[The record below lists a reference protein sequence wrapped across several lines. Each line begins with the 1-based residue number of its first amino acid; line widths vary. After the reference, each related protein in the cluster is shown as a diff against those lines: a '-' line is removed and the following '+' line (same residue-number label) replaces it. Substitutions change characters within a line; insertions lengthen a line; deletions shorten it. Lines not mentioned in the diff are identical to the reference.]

1 MIITY
6 LGHSCFKLEE
16 NGASLVTD
24 PYGPG
29 SVPGLSA
36 VRTSA
41 GQVICSHG
49 HGDHN
54 AAGEVKIIPAA
65 NSFDTELIH
74 TFHDP
79 EGGRLRGTNDIMIIK
94 SEGRRYVHMGD
105 IGCDPGDEAIGK
117 IRNCDVLFIPVGGFF
132 TIDHKEAMELI
143 QKINPKITVPMH
155 FRGKTFGYDV
165 IAESGDFIRDAV
177 ASGKYKMIND
187 GESVID
193 TSVLAAGTIVILK
206 PLRS

>member
-24 PYGPG
+24 PYAPG
-29 SVPGLSA
+29 SVPGLSP
-36 VRTSA
+36 VKTSA

-54 AAGEVKIIPAA
+54 AAAEVKIVDTE
-65 NSFDTELIH
+65 NRFGTELIH
-74 TFHDP
+74 SFHDP
-79 EGGRLRGTNDIMIIK
+79 EGGKLRGTNDIMIIK
-94 SEGRRYVHMGD
+94 AGDRRYVHMGD
-105 IGCDPGDEAIGK
+105 IGCDPGEDAIGK

-132 TIDHKEAMELI
+132 TIDHKEAMDLI
-143 QKINPKITVPMH
+143 KKINPKITVPMH

-165 IAESGDFIRDAV
+165 IAEPGDFIKDVTA
-177 ASGKYKMIND
+177 AGGYKIIND
-187 GESVID
+187 GESIVD
-193 TSVLAAGTIVILK
+193 TDEIPAGAIVILK